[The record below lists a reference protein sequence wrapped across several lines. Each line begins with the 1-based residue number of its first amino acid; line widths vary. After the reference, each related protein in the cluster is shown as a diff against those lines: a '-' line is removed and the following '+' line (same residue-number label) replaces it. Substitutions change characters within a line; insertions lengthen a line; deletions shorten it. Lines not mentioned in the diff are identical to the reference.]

1 MKVYFSFLF
10 AVLLATSALAQGR
23 VRLVNDSIHL
33 VFWNPNCDAVG
44 YPGSSTFAGHAY
56 RLGDGGVTL
65 RIEFWAGTSPA
76 SLTRQATISF
86 SGQSTPGTW
95 VGQNLTMPSVPAG
108 TNYFQIS
115 IYDDSLPPDSGTPLG
130 YTPVFTAV
138 ASGGTPYYLL
148 NQHIAPS
155 WSTWPDG
162 TYPLDSDAGPGTRGS
177 IMLSRYV
184 LPDTLPTLS
193 IQPSGPGEV
202 TIDWDTQS
210 YSTFHLQV
218 NSTLTPDGW
227 TDARSGT
234 NHPVTLPSTGSAQ
247 FYRLIQRCP

>member
-1 MKVYFSFLF
+1 MKVYFSFFF

-23 VRLVNDSIHL
+23 VRLVNDSVHL

-65 RIEFWAGTSPA
+65 RIELWAGTSA
-76 SLTRQATISF
+76 NSLTRQATTSF
-86 SGQSTPGTW
+86 SGQSSPGTW
-95 VGQNLTMPSVPAG
+95 VGQNLSMPTVPAG

-115 IYDDSLPPDSGTPLG
+115 IYDDSVPPDFGSPLG

-138 ASGGTPYYLL
+138 ASGGTPYYPL

-155 WSTWPDG
+155 WSMWPDG
-162 TYPLDSDAGPGTRGS
+162 TYPLDIDVGPGTRGS
-177 IMLSRYV
+177 ITLSRYV

-193 IQPSGPGEV
+193 IQPSGPDQV
-202 TIDWDTQS
+202 TIDWDMS

-218 NSTLTPDGW
+218 NSALTPDGW
-227 TDARSGT
+227 TDAPSGT
-234 NHPVTLPSTGSAQ
+234 NHPVTMPSTGSTQ
-247 FYRLIQRCP
+247 FYRLIARCP